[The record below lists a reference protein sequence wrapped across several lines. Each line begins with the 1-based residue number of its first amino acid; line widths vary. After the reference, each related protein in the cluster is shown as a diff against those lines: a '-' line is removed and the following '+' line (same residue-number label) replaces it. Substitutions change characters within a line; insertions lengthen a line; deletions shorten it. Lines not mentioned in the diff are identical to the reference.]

1 MSGPVICRRID
12 ELRGLRDAWR
22 GAGTSIGLVPTM
34 GALHEG
40 HLSLVRAAKA
50 ANDRVIASIFV
61 NPTQFGPNE
70 DLDAYPATWEADI
83 DALTAEGV
91 DAVFAPTRDEVYP
104 QGFATGVR
112 VAGLT
117 EVLCGESRPGHFDGV
132 TQVVAKLLNIAQAD
146 RAYFGEK
153 DWQQLA
159 VIRRMATDLNFRT
172 EICGVPI
179 VRAEDGLALSS
190 RNAYLDEA
198 QRAVAPKLNEILLKA
213 AARITGGEGA
223 TGACAYAAVALEA
236 EGFDRTDYVECR
248 DAVTLQEVEK
258 PEPGQARLFGAAL
271 LGRARLIDNVAVG

>member
-1 MSGPVICRRID
+1 MNAPVICHRID
-12 ELRGLRDAWR
+12 ELRGLHDGWR
-22 GAGTSIGLVPTM
+22 AAGASIGLVPTM
-34 GALHEG
+34 GALHDG
-40 HLSLVRAAKA
+40 HLALVRAAKA
-50 ANDRVIASIFV
+50 ANTRVIATIFV
-61 NPTQFGPNE
+61 NPTQFGEGE
-70 DLDAYPATWEADI
+70 DLDAYPQTWETDI
-83 DALTAEGV
+83 EALSAEGV
-91 DAVFAPTRDEVYP
+91 DAVFAPNRDEVYP

-132 TQVVAKLLNIAQAD
+132 TQVVAKLLNIAQAA

-172 EICGVPI
+172 AIEGVPI

-190 RNAYLDEA
+190 RNAYLTPE
-198 QRAVAPKLNEILLKA
+198 QRAVAPKLNEILRKT
-213 AARITGGEGA
+213 AARISGGEGA

-248 DAVTLQEVEK
+248 DAVTLLEVEK
-258 PEPGQARLFGAAL
+258 PEPGQARLFGAAH